1 MEKKKKFNLSGIAA
15 AVIALLVLIVFVP
28 FNIIF
33 SYYDKVYDMTP
44 SGRYTLNPKTVQLL
58 DETSDKQIEVYYLS
72 LLKYFQGAPEY
83 LSLYHTLTQL
93 DERDNIKLTCFEP
106 DENPAIAN
114 QLDPTGILGIS
125 SGDIFVK
132 CGDVI
137 KKIDHNKVFMT
148 SKDGIFQYAGEE
160 LLAAAIE
167 TCTSGSLPTIYFLTG
182 HGEKS
187 IEENYSI
194 YADQLKTNNYDV
206 KELNL
211 DEEGSIPSNARILYL
226 AGPQQDITDN
236 ELALIQEYV
245 KDGGSLSFLL
255 APSETEGRFRNIES
269 ILTDFGIIMDY
280 NIVTETNASNQLRD
294 RNDLQSES
302 FFRVQ
307 YPAATEDYSED
318 LTTDINYL
326 VEEKGELSGGITNT
340 RSFTTI
346 PETSFANAGFVEV
359 GPLMRNCPNAEGA
372 YTTVSKSV
380 GGDETTKKEA
390 DEKLSDT
397 LLDFGYYSYN
407 KSNGSKLIVVG
418 STDIIDADAIAPSVS
433 GTQMLVTFTNTWLY
447 DSDIAMGIG
456 NKINSY
462 DSMHFDNA
470 ASAQS
475 AMIAII
481 LIPIALII
489 VGVLVWLKRRH
500 A

>member
-1 MEKKKKFNLSGIAA
+1 MEKKKKFNLSGVAA
-15 AVIALLVLIVFVP
+15 AVIALLVLIIFVP

-58 DETSDKQIEVYYLS
+58 DKTSDKKIEVYYLS
-72 LLKYFQGAPEY
+72 LLKYFQDAPEF
-83 LSLYHTLTQL
+83 LSLYHSLTQL
-93 DERDNIKLTCFEP
+93 DERENITLTCFEP
-106 DENPAIAN
+106 DQNPALAN
-114 QLDPTGILGIS
+114 QLDPDGILGIS
-125 SGDIFVK
+125 SGDIFVR
-132 CGDVI
+132 CGDVT
-137 KKIDHNKVFMT
+137 KKIDHNKVFQ
-148 SKDGIFQYAGEE
+148 SSADGVVQYAGEE
-160 LLAAAIE
+160 LIAAAIE

-187 IEENYSI
+187 IEDSYSI
-194 YADQLKTNNYDV
+194 YANQLKTNNYDV
-206 KELNL
+206 QELDL
-211 DEEGSIPSNARILYL
+211 TKTDSIPSNAKIIYL
-226 AGPQQDITDN
+226 AGPQQDITDS
-236 ELALIQEYV
+236 ELAILQDYISG
-245 KDGGSLSFLL
+245 GGSLSFLI
-255 APSETEGRFRNIES
+255 APCETEGRFRNIET

-280 NIVTETNASNQLRD
+280 NVVTETNASYQFDD

-307 YPAATEDYSED
+307 YPPATEDYSED
-318 LTTDINYL
+318 LTSDINYL
-326 VEEKGELSGGITNT
+326 TEEKGELSAGITNT

-346 PETSFANAGFVEV
+346 PETSFKNADFVEV
-359 GPLMRNCPNAEGA
+359 GPLARNCPNIDGV
-372 YTTVSKSV
+372 YTTVSKSL

-390 DEKLSDT
+390 DEKLSGT

-407 KSNGSKLIVVG
+407 KYNGAKLIVMG

-433 GTQMLVTFTNTWLY
+433 GTQMLLTFTNTWLH
-447 DSDIAMGIG
+447 DSDISMGIG
-456 NKINSY
+456 NKLNSY